1 MSFFLFGDQNYFSWQ
16 ELGLTKAAFWY
27 ITGLTV
33 SSKYLLI
40 RSVIN
45 FSYLTR
51 RPGYFLPNNLLRKHV
66 FGFRCWEC
74 RDRSC
79 PWFQE
84 AHRQTSSDQNV
95 LQVEVCVWGVKGGY
109 DGIKGGGVL
118 GKDKETQK
126 SFQEIWGLSCCYWNI
141 IASMCKGMEAWSIRV
156 PSHLLFLELLL
167 KSSALDFQGHP
178 LRSGQKQAVKSQPF
192 PLVSGL
198 WEHSDTPHGNC
209 GFIKI
214 KADWWAQALCSVFS
228 LLVLLVPLW
237 PCFLMEMHF
246 SLSPLPRYRC
256 SRIWK
261 AFYLKIFVL

>member
-1 MSFFLFGDQNYFSWQ
+1 MSLDLDAGNAETDLVPDFRK
-16 ELGLTKAAFWY
+16 LTGRQAAIRMSY
-27 ITGLTV
+27 RL
-33 SSKYLLI
+33 KY
-40 RSVIN
+40 V
-45 FSYLTR
+45 
-51 RPGYFLPNNLLRKHV
+51 
-66 FGFRCWEC
+66 C
-74 RDRSC
+74 RGWR
-79 PWFQE
+79 
-84 AHRQTSSDQNV
+84 
-95 LQVEVCVWGVKGGY
+95 GGY

-261 AFYLKIFVL
+261 AFDLKIFVL